1 MNNQISVSADH
12 LECIYEQMLLV
23 SIDSGKL
30 ALALQAVQVDCA
42 VSGGVISA
50 VIMALS
56 GHDATIED
64 IADQLDGMLSA
75 PQAEV
80 ISHE

>member
-56 GHDATIED
+56 GIAATSED
-64 IADQLDGMLSA
+64 ITDQLGDMLSA

-80 ISHE
+80 ANHE